1 MPFNFR
7 IKNYTL
13 AMLALC
19 LFILLISLGSWQLS
33 RASQKKILLQTFA
46 ARTAQAPLN
55 IKDLDPK
62 KDQRF
67 YRLSVTG
74 HFDNAHT
81 ILLDNKT
88 FNRQVGYEVY
98 TPFYPQHSNQPILV
112 DRGFLPVANRRT
124 QLPFIDD
131 ILGMVNITGLIN
143 KPPAYFA
150 LGKMLDAPTKRFPL
164 RVEYININEVNQLVN
179 QKFRPFV
186 FNLASDSPYAYPL
199 EWQIVIMSPE
209 KHLGY
214 AVQWFAL
221 ALTLLVLF
229 AVLNCSTQKHKR
241 G

>member
-13 AMLALC
+13 AILALC
-19 LFILLISLGSWQLS
+19 FFILLLSLGSWQLA

-46 ARTAQAPLN
+46 ARTAQTPLN
-55 IKDLDPK
+55 INDLDAN

-67 YRLSVTG
+67 YRLSTTG

-88 FNRQVGYEVY
+88 FNRQVGYEIY
-98 TPFYPQHSNQPILV
+98 TPFYPEHSKQPILV
-112 DRGFLPVANRRT
+112 DRGFLPVTNHRSE
-124 QLPFIDD
+124 LPLVDD
-131 ILGMVNITGLIN
+131 ILGKVSITGLIN
-143 KPPAYFA
+143 KPPTYFA
-150 LGKMLDAPTKRFPL
+150 LGKMVDTPTKRFPL
-164 RVEYININEVNQLVN
+164 RVEYINLNEINQLLN
-179 QKFRPFV
+179 QDFRV
-186 FNLASDSPYAYPL
+186 FILNLAPESPYAYPL

-229 AVLNCSTQKHKR
+229 VVLNCSMQKDT
-241 G
+241 